1 LIILTH
7 ASAGRE
13 RVHREFSAR
22 SRIARGDRRVHYAE
36 QLYDELHLW
45 VYPIVLGEG
54 AKVFPSGAVPSR
66 LRLIEPPLTGSSGAT
81 LLRYAPLPGEP
92 ETGTI
97 EA

>member
-1 LIILTH
+1 M
-7 ASAGRE
+7 
-13 RVHREFSAR
+13 
-22 SRIARGDRRVHYAE
+22 HYAE

-66 LRLIEPPLTGSSGAT
+66 LRLIEPPLTKSSGAT

>member
-1 LIILTH
+1 M
-7 ASAGRE
+7 
-13 RVHREFSAR
+13 
-22 SRIARGDRRVHYAE
+22 HYAE

-54 AKVFPSGAVPSR
+54 AKVFPSGARPSR
-66 LRLIEPPLTGSSGAT
+66 LRLIEPPLTGGSGAT